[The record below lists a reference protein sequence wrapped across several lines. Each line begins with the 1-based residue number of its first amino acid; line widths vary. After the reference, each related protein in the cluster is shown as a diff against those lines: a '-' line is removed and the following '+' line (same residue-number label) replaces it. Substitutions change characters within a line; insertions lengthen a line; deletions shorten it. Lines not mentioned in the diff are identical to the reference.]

1 MCKNAPSFT
10 SSNHVCSELSGRCET
25 RVNKPLIG
33 GGGGGEFF
41 SILFAAESCTKYIES
56 VDQIL
61 FHLHVMLQISNYNM
75 LLYYE
80 QDNVYFTKLMLQE
93 ETFATTMRTGEKQT
107 TK

>member
-1 MCKNAPSFT
+1 MFRVIWP
-10 SSNHVCSELSGRCET
+10 LRDSGQQAFNRW
-25 RVNKPLIG
+25 G
-33 GGGGGEFF
+33 GGGNF